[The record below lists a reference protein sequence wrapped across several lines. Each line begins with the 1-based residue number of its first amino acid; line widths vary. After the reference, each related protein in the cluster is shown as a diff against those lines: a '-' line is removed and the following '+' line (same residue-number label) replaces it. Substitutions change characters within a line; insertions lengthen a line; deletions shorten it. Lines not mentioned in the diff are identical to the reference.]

1 MTIVLADA
9 DAHFRDRLKKR
20 LEKITGVHVV
30 GESSDSEET
39 TAMILNRKPDIVIL
53 NSSLRDGLGIEV
65 LRHIKRLMV
74 PPTIIVVT
82 DDPSRDNKTAC
93 SLAGADFIFE
103 KVTEDHKMINTVR
116 LLCVP
121 HGQIQASDP
130 PLPRSMSDQRSSA
143 IVIYPPVVSVLSFK
157 LTALP
162 RAD

>member
-20 LEKITGVHVV
+20 LEKISGAHVV

-39 TAMILNRKPDIVIL
+39 TAMILNRKPDIAIL
-53 NSSLRDGLGIEV
+53 NSSLRDGRGIEV

-82 DDPSRDNKTAC
+82 DDHSRDNKTSC

-103 KVTEDHKMINTVR
+103 KATEDHKMINTVR

-121 HGQIQASDP
+121 HSQIEAVNSPIATLD
-130 PLPRSMSDQRSSA
+130 D
-143 IVIYPPVVSVLSFK
+143 
-157 LTALP
+157 
-162 RAD
+162 

>member
-1 MTIVLADA
+1 MHGSIDCYPCWNHRMTIVLADA

-121 HGQIQASDP
+121 HGQIQALD
-130 PLPRSMSDQRSSA
+130 SSIA
-143 IVIYPPVVSVLSFK
+143 TL
-157 LTALP
+157 
-162 RAD
+162 DE

>member
-82 DDPSRDNKTAC
+82 DDPSSDNKTAC

-116 LLCVP
+116 LLYVP
-121 HGQIQASDP
+121 HGQIQALDFP
-130 PLPRSMSDQRSSA
+130 IATLDE
-143 IVIYPPVVSVLSFK
+143 
-157 LTALP
+157 
-162 RAD
+162 